1 MTLRI
6 LAALGWAAFVG
17 AAAAAPTAPASDIEA
32 RVIVGFKADAALA
45 RGPLAGEAQARRR
58 AEALTPLA
66 GRPLAAGRLL
76 GQRQQVLRARGVDS
90 DALARRLAAHPEVE
104 WAVPDRRRRALFV
117 PNDPLYPQAVR
128 PLGPDAGQWHL
139 RPPDALF
146 RSAAD
151 FESAWD
157 RRRGDGGI
165 AVAVIDTGVRPDHP
179 DLAGVLLPGIDTI
192 ADADIANDGDG
203 PDGDASD
210 PGDWITSAEDT
221 SSGVFRDCGVTDSSW
236 HGTLVST
243 IVGAVGNEGIG
254 MAGAAHGIRV
264 LPVRVLGKCGG
275 YDSDIIAGMLWA
287 AGLQTVAGIR
297 NDTPARVLNLSLGG
311 GGACTRAYVDAVER
325 ITAAGSIIVAA
336 AGNNAGLE
344 VGSPANCPG
353 VIGVGGLRH
362 AGSKVG
368 FSDLGPEIALSAP
381 GGNCVNIDGVNPC
394 LYPILAGTNSGT
406 RGPVSGGSTWTDSF
420 DISVGTSFAAPL
432 VSGAAA
438 LALLQRPALTPEEVR
453 QVLRTSA
460 RPFPQDGAD
469 NGTDPTPVAAC
480 RPPDGT
486 EQLQCYCPNP
496 APGVTSL
503 CGAGMLDAAGA
514 VRASEAAFA
523 RIALVGPA
531 NPVAGEVLRLDA
543 GGSLPRLGGA
553 IVGYAWSLP
562 VTGGVSAGF
571 SGATNAATALLP
583 TSAAG
588 TLTVRL
594 TVTDDRGDSASTD
607 LSIAVA
613 ASPPAGGGTG
623 GGAIGLGWLL
633 ALGGA
638 VFGLRR
644 MRDRG

>member
-1 MTLRI
+1 MTHRFFAVLA
-6 LAALGWAAFVG
+6 LAALATALPAVAVAADPDG
-17 AAAAAPTAPASDIEA
+17 EA
-32 RVIVGFKADAALA
+32 RVIVAFKADAALA
-45 RGPLAGEAQARRR
+45 RAPAGADARGQRR
-58 AEALTPLA
+58 AQALTPLA
-66 GRPLAAGRLL
+66 GRPLAAGRPL
-76 GQRQQVLRARGVDS
+76 GDRQQVLRARGIDS

-128 PLGPDAGQWHL
+128 PRGPDAGQWTL

-146 RSAAD
+146 RSGAD
-151 FESAWD
+151 FQTAWD
-157 RRRGDGGI
+157 RRRGDSGI
-165 AVAVIDTGVRPDHP
+165 VVAVIDTGVRPDHP

-192 ADADIANDGDG
+192 ADAAIANDGDG

-210 PGDWITSAEDT
+210 PGDWITSTEN
-221 SSGVFRDCGVTDSSW
+221 SSPGAFRNCGVSDSSW
-236 HGTLVST
+236 HGTLVSS
-243 IVGAVGNEGIG
+243 IVGARGNDGIG
-254 MAGAAHGIRV
+254 MAGAAFGIRV

-275 YDSDIIAGMLWA
+275 FDSDIIAGMLWA
-287 AGLQTVAGIR
+287 AGLQTVAGIG
-297 NDTPARVLNLSLGG
+297 NATPARVLNLSLGG
-311 GGACTRAYVDAVER
+311 GGACTQAYVDAVAR
-325 ITAAGSIIVAA
+325 ITAVGSVVVAA

-406 RGPVSGGSTWTDSF
+406 RGPVAGGSTWTDSF
-420 DISVGTSFAAPL
+420 AISVGTSFAAPL

-438 LALLQRPALTPEEVR
+438 LALLQRPALTPAELR
-453 QVLRTSA
+453 QVLQSSA

-469 NGTDPTPVAAC
+469 NGSDPTPVPVC
-480 RPPDGT
+480 RPPNGT

-496 APGVTSL
+496 APGVASL

-514 VRASEAAFA
+514 LRASEGAFA
-523 RIALVGPA
+523 RIALAAPA
-531 NPVAGEVLRLDA
+531 APVAGQTLTLDA
-543 GGSLPRLGGA
+543 GVSLPPLGGR

-562 VTGGVSAGF
+562 VGGGVSGGF
-571 SGATNAATALLP
+571 SGATDGVTASLP
-583 TSAAG
+583 TAAPG

-594 TVTDDRGDSASTD
+594 TVTDDRGASASTD
-607 LSIAVA
+607 LSVAVA
-613 ASPPAGGGTG
+613 AAPVAVGGGTG
-623 GGAIGLGWLL
+623 GGALGWGWLL
-633 ALGGA
+633 ALA
-638 VFGLRR
+638 VGVLGLRR
-644 MRDRG
+644 TRG

>member
-1 MTLRI
+1 MKSRFFAVL
-6 LAALGWAAFVG
+6 V
-17 AAAAAPTAPASDIEA
+17 AAAVVASATPAASAAEADIEA
-32 RVIVGFKADAALA
+32 RVIVAFKADAALA
-45 RGPLAGEAQARRR
+45 RGPAAGEARAQRR

-90 DALARRLAAHPEVE
+90 NALARRLSAHPEVE

-117 PNDPLYPQAVR
+117 PNDPLYPQALR

-210 PGDWITSAEDT
+210 PGDWITPTENT
-221 SSGVFRDCGVTDSSW
+221 SRGVFRDCGVGDSSW

-297 NDTPARVLNLSLGG
+297 NDTPARILNLSLGG
-311 GGACTRAYVDAVER
+311 GGACTQAYVDAVAR
-325 ITAAGSIIVAA
+325 INAAGSVVVAA
-336 AGNNAGLE
+336 AGNDVGLE

-381 GGNCVNIDGVNPC
+381 GGNCVNIDGINPC
-394 LYPILAGTNSGT
+394 LYPILAGTNSGGQ
-406 RGPVSGGSTWTDSF
+406 GPVAGGSTWTDGF

-438 LALLQRPALTPEEVR
+438 LAWLQRPALTPAELR
-453 QVLRTSA
+453 QVLQTST

-469 NGTDPTPVAAC
+469 NGDDPTPVVAC

-496 APGVTSL
+496 APGVASL

-531 NPVAGEVLRLDA
+531 NPVVGEVLRLDA

-562 VTGGVSAGF
+562 VTGGVSTGF
-571 SGATNAATALLP
+571 AGATDAATATLP
-583 TSAAG
+583 TAAAG

-594 TVTDDRGDSASTD
+594 TVTDDRGDRASTD

-613 ASPPAGGGTG
+613 PASRPGGGTG
-623 GGAIGLGWLL
+623 GGALGVGWLL
-633 ALGGA
+633 ALGAA
-638 VFGLRR
+638 VLGLRR
-644 MRDRG
+644 ARDRG